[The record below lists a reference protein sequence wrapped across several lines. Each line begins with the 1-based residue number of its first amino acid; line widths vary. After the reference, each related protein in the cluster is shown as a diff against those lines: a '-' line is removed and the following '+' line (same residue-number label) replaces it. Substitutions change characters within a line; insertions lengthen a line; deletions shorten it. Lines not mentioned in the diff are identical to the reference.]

1 MNSQTASTNSEAA
14 ILARLIQIR
23 QDNLSRGAAEYL
35 LSIQFEDRDLAR
47 MNSLAQL
54 AQSGDLSEDD
64 RAELDSY
71 LHVSNL
77 LAVMQSKA
85 RRSLAALGLNRD

>member
-1 MNSQTASTNSEAA
+1 MASQTATNSEAA
-14 ILARLIQIR
+14 ILARLIQVR
-23 QDNLSRGAAEYL
+23 QENLSREAAEYL
-35 LSIQFEDRDLAR
+35 LSLQFEDRDVTR

-54 AQSGDLSEDD
+54 ARRGNLSEDE

-77 LAVMQSKA
+77 LAIMQSKA
-85 RRSLAALGLNRD
+85 RRSLAALGRNRN

>member
-1 MNSQTASTNSEAA
+1 MDFEAVTTNSEAA
-14 ILARLIQIR
+14 ILARLIQPR
-23 QDNLSRGAAEYL
+23 QDNLSRDAAEYL
-35 LSIQFEDRDLAR
+35 LSIQFEADDVDR

-54 AQSGDLSEDD
+54 AQSGELSEHE

-85 RRSLAALGLNRD
+85 RQSLARLGLQRD